1 MATSWSTEGESEV
14 PIAQHLEV
22 HRRQQRL
29 VGAHDRITDGP
40 GPRSNAMHTPTPTG
54 IAVAALVGL
63 LCAGSAPLL
72 ESRIRKTACLG
83 AQASQQSPHSG
94 WWRSESDQQLLKCSG
109 KPAACA
115 SRPVHRTW
123 PMQMLGSG

>member
-40 GPRSNAMHTPTPTG
+40 GPRSNAMHTATATG
-54 IAVAALVGL
+54 IAFAALVRL
-63 LCAGSAPLL
+63 
-72 ESRIRKTACLG
+72 
-83 AQASQQSPHSG
+83 
-94 WWRSESDQQLLKCSG
+94 
-109 KPAACA
+109 ACA
-115 SRPVHRTW
+115 ESGRSRAASENAVFGATGEPAEAV
-123 PMQMLGSG
+123 